1 MLAARAILYSPK
13 LKGMSKMEDQKQ
25 IVVVEEIEDFVF
37 EQLEDRI
44 VPISGGCVTSS
55 SCNCSSSSCI
65 ITSA

>member
-1 MLAARAILYSPK
+1 MK
-13 LKGMSKMEDQKQ
+13 DQT
-25 IVVVEEIEDFVF
+25 IVSTTEEFVLELNQNVTADEFVF

-65 ITSA
+65 ITA

>member
-1 MLAARAILYSPK
+1 
-13 LKGMSKMEDQKQ
+13 MEDQKQ
-25 IVVVEEIEDFVF
+25 VVVIEEIEEFVF

>member
-1 MLAARAILYSPK
+1 MK
-13 LKGMSKMEDQKQ
+13 DQKEAAATQ
-25 IVVVEEIEDFVF
+25 EFAPELNQVVTADDFVF

-65 ITSA
+65 ITA

>member
-13 LKGMSKMEDQKQ
+13 LKGTSKMEDQKQ